1 MSTLVTLAHGSR
13 HPGADVE
20 TLSRAAGAH
29 AVAYL
34 DFSPH
39 TLPSVA
45 QQIQTPLVV
54 VPLLFSNAFHARF
67 DAPQAAREA
76 EAFAPITL
84 ARPLGMGDDVVAAL
98 PRPKA
103 TPVLFHVGS
112 KRSTEA
118 QDLARR
124 LGWLEVAATQ
134 GGIAQL
140 RQISQNNPRLH
151 VIPLFVTDGLLL
163 AQAREATYPGEV
175 MFDQPLGTKL
185 APIIRARFE
194 EAA

>member
-1 MSTLVTLAHGSR
+1 MSALVTLAHGSR
-13 HPGADVE
+13 HPGADVA
-20 TLSRAAGAH
+20 TLSFQAGAK

-34 DFSPH
+34 DFSED
-39 TLPSVA
+39 TLAAVA
-45 QQIQTPLVV
+45 KRLQEHLVV

-84 ARPLGMGDDVVAAL
+84 ARPLGMGQDIIAAL
-98 PRPKA
+98 PEPQA

-118 QDLARR
+118 QALAQH

-134 GGIAQL
+134 GGVAEL
-140 RQISQNNPRLH
+140 RALSSTHPRLH

-163 AQAREATYPGEV
+163 AQAREADYPGEV
-175 MFDQPLGTKL
+175 IFDQPLGTKL
-185 APIIRARFE
+185 SPIIRARFE
-194 EAA
+194 EAV